1 MSARRSLLVIDNFD
15 SFVYNLVQYC
25 EELGAE
31 VTVRRNDE
39 VDVATVT
46 DGGFAGVL
54 ISPGPGHPRDV
65 PTVLDI
71 IRHCGHI
78 GLPLFGVCLGHQALG
93 EAFGVPVIV
102 APALRHGRSSVVEHN
117 GHGVF
122 AGMPSPM
129 IAGRYHSLVVDQ
141 SALGEEF
148 EVTAWTD
155 GLIMGMRHRH
165 QPLEGVQFHP
175 ESVLTQEGYR
185 LVANWLERC
194 GVVGAVERATALN
207 EMAERRRRALPQPT
221 GR

>member
-1 MSARRSLLVIDNFD
+1 MSARPSLLVIDNFD

-25 EELGAE
+25 EELGAA

-39 VDVATVT
+39 VDVAMVEN
-46 DGGFAGVL
+46 GNFAGVL
-54 ISPGPGHPRDV
+54 VSPGPGHPRDV
-65 PTVLDI
+65 PMVLDI
-71 IRHCGHI
+71 IRHCGRANI
-78 GLPLFGVCLGHQALG
+78 ELFGVCLGHQALG
-93 EAFGVPVIV
+93 EAFGIPVVV

-129 IAGRYHSLVVDQ
+129 VAGRYHSLVVDQ
-141 SALGEEF
+141 SALSDEF

-155 GLIMGMRHRH
+155 GLIMGMRHRE

-194 GVVGAVERATALN
+194 SVAGAIERATVLN
-207 EMAERRRRALPQPT
+207 EIAERRRQALPQPT